1 MLWASMVAGAG
12 QPACIAR
19 RGEADELGA
28 PVAGVPHA
36 ALRAPDVARWVERQ
50 LQRLVDRGRDL
61 EPAEQRV
68 VHRVRARLAP
78 GSAVT
83 SCLGAPAGLIR
94 HGEHGSAGR
103 LMLATGC
110 MTAALPCKR

>member
-1 MLWASMVAGAG
+1 VARMAWRAG
-12 QPACIAR
+12 HPACIAR

-36 ALRAPDVARWVERQ
+36 ALRAPGVAGRVERQ

-78 GSAVT
+78 GGMVT
-83 SCLGAPAGLIR
+83 PCLGAPAGLSR
-94 HGEHGSAGR
+94 QGEIAQ
-103 LMLATGC
+103 LADRC
-110 MTAALPCKR
+110 L